1 MKGTRFSRRE
11 IKSTTEIT
19 IKNVTSFTLF
29 NLGNEPVNM
38 VIDGVATQLPAND
51 PALFYAPP
59 QYDFDG
65 DGFPTDIEMTVELA
79 TKAGSA
85 ILDYRT
91 IKIQDC

>member
-1 MKGTRFSRRE
+1 MKGTRFSRKQ
-11 IKSTTEIT
+11 IKSTKDIT

-38 VIDGVATQLPAND
+38 IVDGVPNEIPAFD
-51 PALFYAPP
+51 TALFYAPP
-59 QYDFDG
+59 QYEFKG
-65 DGFPTDIEMTVELA
+65 DGFPTDIEMTIELL

-85 ILDYRT
+85 ILDFRT